1 MSKSKKNKV
10 KTPSK
15 QVTKMNLPELNS
27 NVIKGT
33 TSTGFKFEVLQER
46 LANYELVEAIAEVDE
61 NPLVLPKLVKKL
73 LGPQAEDLK
82 EHVRDENGLVPLNR
96 LMAEIEEIFN
106 SKTSLKN

>member
-10 KTPSK
+10 KKPSK
-15 QVTKMNLPELNS
+15 PITKMHLPETNLNT
-27 NVIKGT
+27 IKGT

-73 LGPQAEDLK
+73 LGSQAEDLK

>member
-27 NVIKGT
+27 N
-33 TSTGFKFEVLQER
+33 
-46 LANYELVEAIAEVDE
+46 
-61 NPLVLPKLVKKL
+61 VLPKLVKKL

-96 LMAEIEEIFN
+96 LMDEIEEIFN
-106 SKTSLKN
+106 SKTWLKN

>member
-33 TSTGFKFEVLQER
+33 TSTGFKFEVSQER

-61 NPLVLPKLVKKL
+61 NPLVLPKL

>member
-15 QVTKMNLPELNS
+15 QVTKMNLPKTNLNT
-27 NVIKGT
+27 IKGT
-33 TSTGFKFEVLQER
+33 TSTGFKFEVLKER

-61 NPLVLPKLVKKL
+61 NPLVLPKVVKNL

>member
-10 KTPSK
+10 KKPSK
-15 QVTKMNLPELNS
+15 PITKMHLPETNLNT
-27 NVIKGT
+27 IKGT
-33 TSTGFKFEVLQER
+33 TSTGFKFEVSQER

-82 EHVRDENGLVPLNR
+82 DHVRDEKGLVPLNR

>member
-1 MSKSKKNKV
+1 
-10 KTPSK
+10 
-15 QVTKMNLPELNS
+15 MNFPELNS
-27 NVIKGT
+27 NVIKGM
-33 TSTGFKFEVLQER
+33 TSTGFKFEVSQER